1 MQEIDELEKRLKL
14 KINELDELRAQLSKS
29 DSLMDQIQAQAKEMK
44 NKDAIIDKLMNE
56 KVGRKGLSCF
66 RLMSQ
71 T

>member
-29 DSLMDQIQAQAKEMK
+29 DSLVDQIQAQAKEMK

-56 KVGRKGLSCF
+56 KVGREGLSCF
-66 RLMSQ
+66 RLMNQ